1 MPVRA
6 TYISFLDGVA
16 REAYRVSVGGVNAQ
30 RECGSKGDRA
40 LRMVCRPSLYWE
52 A

>member
-1 MPVRA
+1 LTVW
-6 TYISFLDGVA
+6 
-16 REAYRVSVGGVNAQ
+16 RERPIVSSVGGVNAQ
-30 RECGSKGDRA
+30 RECGSTGDRA